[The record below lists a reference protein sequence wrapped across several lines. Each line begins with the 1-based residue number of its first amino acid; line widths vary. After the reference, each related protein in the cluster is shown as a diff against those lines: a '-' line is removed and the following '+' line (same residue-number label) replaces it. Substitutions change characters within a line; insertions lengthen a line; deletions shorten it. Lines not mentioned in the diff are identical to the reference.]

1 MSNMSGTNQ
10 PSAISGQLSAVSEQR
25 LALRARYANS
35 DQHSVISYQLTA
47 DRCFTGWK
55 PVPQS

>member
-1 MSNMSGTNQ
+1 M
-10 PSAISGQLSAVSEQR
+10 
-25 LALRARYANS
+25 LRTRYANS
-35 DQHSVISYQLTA
+35 IQHSAFSLSATRTLREQLSAIIYQLLFISYQLIA